1 MLDEKIETV
10 TPRIDFQTELSG
22 LNDFE
27 GQVAYLPGGYGGLGE
42 AIAWGLAMRGAK
54 VVVSGRSQ
62 EKATKLAG
70 DIAEAGFAA
79 TGIVFDATKV
89 NSIRQST
96 DTVVDIY
103 GGIDLL
109 VNCVGI
115 QIEEPILEVTEE
127 SYDTVYETN
136 LKSAMFLAQ
145 AAARHQGNQGRGGRQ
160 VHLLSV
166 RSQLGIQGRGYS
178 AYCSTKGGM
187 AMMIKQHA
195 VELAEHKITV
205 NGVAPTFVYTELIRY
220 IVEDPEYHE
229 KLVSRIPMGRIA
241 DPKDV
246 AGAVLY
252 FLSPAA
258 SFVTG
263 QILYVDGGIT
273 ATQ

>member
-1 MLDEKIETV
+1 MDEKIENV
-10 TPRIDFQTELSG
+10 TPQIDFQKELAG
-22 LNDFE
+22 LNDFS
-27 GQVAYLPGGYGGLGE
+27 GQIAYLPGGYGGLGE

-54 VVVSGRSQ
+54 VVISGRD
-62 EKATKLAG
+62 EIKAQKLANE
-70 DIAEAGFAA
+70 ISAAGFAA
-79 TGIVFDATKV
+79 SGLQCDATKV
-89 NSIRQST
+89 DSIKKST
-96 DTVVDIY
+96 DAVVDTY
-103 GGIDLL
+103 GGLNLL

-115 QIEEPILEVTEE
+115 QIEEPLLEVKEK
-127 SYDTVYETN
+127 SFDQVYETN

-145 AAARHQGNQGRGGRQ
+145 ASARHQVDQGQGGRQ
-160 VHLLSV
+160 IHLLSV
-166 RSQLGIQGRGYS
+166 RSKLGIRGRGYS

-187 AMMIKQHA
+187 AMLIKQHA

-246 AGAVLY
+246 VGAALY

>member
-1 MLDEKIETV
+1 MLDDKQENV
-10 TPRIDFQTELSG
+10 TPQIDFQTELSG
-22 LNDFE
+22 FNDFTD
-27 GQVAYLPGGYGGLGE
+27 QVAYLPGGYGGLGE

-54 VVVSGRSQ
+54 VVISGRN
-62 EKATKLAG
+62 EDKATKLAG
-70 DIAEAGFAA
+70 DIAAAGFAA
-79 TGIVFDATKV
+79 TGIQCDATNV
-89 NSIRQST
+89 DSIKKST
-96 DTVVDIY
+96 DAVVDTY

-115 QIEEPILEVTEE
+115 QIEEPLLEVKEE
-127 SYDTVYETN
+127 SYDLVYQTN

-145 AAARHQGNQGRGGRQ
+145 ASARHQVDQGRGGRQ
-160 VHLLSV
+160 IHLLSV
-166 RSQLGIQGRGYS
+166 RSQLGIMGRGYS

-187 AMMIKQHA
+187 AMLIKQHA

-220 IVEDPEYHE
+220 IVEDPEYHA
-229 KLVSRIPMGRIA
+229 KLTARIPMGRIA

-246 AGAVLY
+246 VGAALY

-263 QILYVDGGIT
+263 QVLYVDGGIT

>member
-1 MLDEKIETV
+1 MDEKTENV
-10 TPRIDFQTELSG
+10 TPQIDFQKELAG
-22 LNDFE
+22 LNDFS
-27 GQVAYLPGGYGGLGE
+27 GQIAYLPGGYGGLGE

-54 VVVSGRSQ
+54 VAISGRDES
-62 EKATKLAG
+62 KAQKLA
-70 DIAEAGFAA
+70 DEISAAGFSALGLQCD
-79 TGIVFDATKV
+79 TTIVDNIK
-89 NSIRQST
+89 QST
-96 DTVVDIY
+96 DAVVDTY

-115 QIEEPILEVTEE
+115 QIEEPLLEVTEK
-127 SYDTVYETN
+127 SFDQVYETN

-145 AAARHQGNQGRGGRQ
+145 ASARHQVDQGQGGRQ
-160 VHLLSV
+160 IHLLSV
-166 RSQLGIQGRGYS
+166 RSKLGIRGRGYS

-187 AMMIKQHA
+187 AMLIKQHA
-195 VELAEHKITV
+195 VELAEHGITV

-220 IVEDPEYHE
+220 IVEDPEYHD

-246 AGAVLY
+246 VGAALY